1 MKNETLKK
9 WAFKK
14 VEASYKE
21 CVKRAKNR
29 ENIKE
34 YYPTKEKL
42 LDAWFIKERFTK
54 KELKE
59 LCSKSYE
66 QIIKADT
73 KKVIESYNKTLEQ
86 TKSKIEKICLA
97 NIPNFIAVS
106 VEWYNSKTW
115 GANPQAEVRTGYNY
129 HVSRKVGGCGYDK
142 ESTATAECFNKDL
155 GILKIALI
163 SLYKKENSKKYLGS
177 GYGAS
182 IDLWG
187 VSFSSGVG
195 FNCHES
201 IITNSGYYKVIARN
215 SGKMFNTYNFEN
227 VKRG

>member
-1 MKNETLKK
+1 MTNETLKK

-14 VEASYKE
+14 VDASFKE
-21 CVKRAKNR
+21 CVKRAKNC
-29 ENIKE
+29 ESTKE
-34 YYPTKEKL
+34 FYTTKEKL
-42 LDAWFIKERFTK
+42 LNAWFIKERFTK

-59 LCSKSYE
+59 LSSKSYD
-66 QIIKADT
+66 QILKANT
-73 KKVIESYNKTLEQ
+73 GKVIESYKKTMEK
-86 TKSKIEKICLA
+86 TKSKIEKICIA
-97 NIPNFIAVS
+97 NIPNFISVS

-115 GANPQAEVRTGYNY
+115 GANPQAEVRTGENYNI
-129 HVSRKVGGCGYDK
+129 SRKVGGCGYDK
-142 ESTATAECFNKDL
+142 ESTATAECFNKDF

-163 SLYKKENSKKYLGS
+163 SLYKKEHSKKYLGS
-177 GYGAS
+177 GYGAA
-182 IDLWG
+182 INLWG

-201 IITNSGYYKVIARN
+201 IITNSGYYKVTARN